1 MADVEWDPDRYLDMM
16 LDSVPSYLE
25 LQEQVAA
32 ATDGLQV
39 QRLLELGIGTGE
51 MTRRVLARH
60 PHAKLVAVD
69 NSEPMLERARD
80 EFADAELHRGRLE
93 DPFPPGPFDLVVSSL
108 ALHHLDGAGK
118 RKLFQRV
125 HDVLH
130 PGGAFV
136 LGDVIVPADPA
147 DVRIEIDGVVD
158 VPDTLAD
165 QLQWLRESRFDAHP
179 TWVEKDLAVVRSIA
193 KSA

>member
-1 MADVEWDPDRYLDMM
+1 MADVEWDTDRYLDMM

-51 MTRRVLARH
+51 TTRRVLARH

-69 NSEPMLERARD
+69 NSEPMLERARN
-80 EFADAELHRGRLE
+80 EFAGAELHRGRLE
-93 DPFPPGPFDLVVSSL
+93 DPPPPGPFDLVVSSL

-125 HDVLH
+125 
-130 PGGAFV
+130 
-136 LGDVIVPADPA
+136 
-147 DVRIEIDGVVD
+147 
-158 VPDTLAD
+158 
-165 QLQWLRESRFDAHP
+165 
-179 TWVEKDLAVVRSIA
+179 
-193 KSA
+193 